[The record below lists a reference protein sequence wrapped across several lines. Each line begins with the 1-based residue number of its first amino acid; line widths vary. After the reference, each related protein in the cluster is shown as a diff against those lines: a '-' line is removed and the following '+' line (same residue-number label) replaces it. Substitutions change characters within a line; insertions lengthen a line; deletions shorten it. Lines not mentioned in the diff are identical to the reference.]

1 MPSIEDIKKSK
12 ELMSE
17 IHQKKKYDFDIPSR
31 DEVETSNTTDVEIK
45 PVETKSTKTPKSSEK
60 AKVNRNTHDDY
71 IRRSYTLSEDHVRK
85 LRLMKT
91 FSEDTNI
98 TYNELIEQSIDLLW
112 KYEYQ
117 DKYIRLLKNID

>member
-1 MPSIEDIKKSK
+1 LPSIEDIKKSK

-31 DEVETSNTTDVEIK
+31 DEVETSNTTVVEIK

>member
-1 MPSIEDIKKSK
+1 
-12 ELMSE
+12 MSE

-31 DEVETSNTTDVEIK
+31 DEVETSNTTVVEIK
-45 PVETKSTKTPKSSEK
+45 PVETKSIKKPKSSEK

>member
-31 DEVETSNTTDVEIK
+31 DEVETSNTTDVKIK

>member
-12 ELMSE
+12 ALMSE

-71 IRRSYTLSEDHVRK
+71 IRRSYTLSEEHVRK

>member
-1 MPSIEDIKKSK
+1 
-12 ELMSE
+12 MSE

-45 PVETKSTKTPKSSEK
+45 PVETKSIKTPKSSEK